1 MEALAWLLPIEHTA
15 IQVVHALK
23 SDRVTAGGA
32 SPLADRTVPMYELSW
47 FNGVGYI
54 KVLQWWAI
62 PDTSDSFASV
72 PSLATF
78 IRHGGLNDTVTW
90 VKENLVKMA
99 EEEVFYSE
107 SHRKWSPPL
116 RRGAP
121 TRKEEDA
128 KAACKDWLKYRR
140 EYGNTT
146 ALRLDPEWFEYPSG
160 DMGRSEVA
168 VDCHIA
174 DS

>member
-1 MEALAWLLPIEHTA
+1 
-15 IQVVHALK
+15 
-23 SDRVTAGGA
+23 
-32 SPLADRTVPMYELSW
+32 MYELSW
-47 FNGVGYI
+47 FNGGGYL

-62 PDTSDSFASV
+62 PDTSDSFANV

-78 IRHGGLNDTVTW
+78 IRHGGLDDTVAW

-99 EEEVFYSE
+99 KEEVFYHE

-116 RRGAP
+116 SRGAP

-128 KAACKDWLKYRR
+128 KAACKEWLKYRR

-146 ALRLDPEWFEYPSG
+146 ALRLDPEWFQYPLD
-160 DMGRSEVA
+160 DMGR
-168 VDCHIA
+168 
-174 DS
+174 